1 MFRLHKP
8 NPEAERVKLRRLA
21 GDLGLGG
28 LASDTKWIELINA
41 SRTSSWT
48 GPWYRCK
55 CIDNN
60 YISHWDSEW
69 EAMPYPFSAI
79 EWIDIFCKEVITWDP
94 VTRKTV
100 AANQIKDHST
110 EVATIL
116 ARIGLEFVR
125 GENMIRVFAYA
136 PRNMESFDENS
147 LK

>member
-1 MFRLHKP
+1 MYRLHKP

-41 SRTSSWT
+41 SRISSWT

-55 CIDNN
+55 CLDSNH
-60 YISHWDSEW
+60 ISHWDSEW

-79 EWIDIFCKEVITWDP
+79 EWIDIFCKEIITWDS

-100 AANQIKDHST
+100 AASQIKDHSN
-110 EVATIL
+110 EIAMIL
-116 ARIGLEFVR
+116 ARIGLDFVM
-125 GENMIRVFAYA
+125 GEKMIRVFAYA
-136 PRNMESFDENS
+136 PRNTEGFDEN
-147 LK
+147 LPK